1 MSLPNTLPESSKRGF
16 PIETHY
22 IREIL
27 PTDRLR
33 AEELHAGQSYE
44 LPDLTHP
51 LVVVKQAIVDGEQVV
66 AVGIARLELNVTLL
80 LDHGWSTPIARLDA
94 IAQLQEEMR
103 KKASKFGLD
112 WAHAEVPERW
122 GERLKDL
129 GWEAA
134 KGKLYYLR
142 ID

>member
-1 MSLPNTLPESSKRGF
+1 MEPTIIDHKKSCSVACRPL
-16 PIETHY
+16 ETADWA
-22 IREIL
+22 RVK
-27 PTDRLR
+27 
-33 AEELHAGQSYE
+33 ELHAGQSTE
-44 LPDLTHP
+44 LPDVSSP
-51 LVVVKQAIVDGEQVV
+51 LVVVQTAVVDDEQVV

-103 KKASKFGLD
+103 KKASEFGLD

>member
-51 LVVVKQAIVDGEQVV
+51 LVVVKQAIEVDGKVV
-66 AVGIARLELNVTLL
+66 AMGIARVELCVTLL
-80 LDHGWSTPIARLDA
+80 LDHEWATPEERLVVVA
-94 IAQLQEEMR
+94 ELQKVMHD
-103 KKASKFGLD
+103 KASVLGLD
-112 WAHAEVPERW
+112 EAFAEVPARW

-129 GWEAA
+129 GWVPA
-134 KGKLYYLR
+134 KGKVYYRR